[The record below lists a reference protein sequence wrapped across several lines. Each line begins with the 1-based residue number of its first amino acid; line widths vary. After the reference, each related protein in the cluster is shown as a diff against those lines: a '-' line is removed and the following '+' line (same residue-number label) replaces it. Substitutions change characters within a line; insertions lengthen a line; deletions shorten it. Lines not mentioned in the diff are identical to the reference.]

1 MSRPARAFCVVV
13 LFCLPACAFC
23 SIQIQ
28 LSFRPQA
35 NPRAGWRGSWKLAE
49 AHCAPLRVLPVLVC
63 PLSRRIH
70 IMLVR
75 YNTGQRRFYFS
86 RPSCRRSRVLGAVA
100 IAIDRSPIRGT
111 WTKARGFNV
120 GYTDPAAGEATP
132 DPWQRGRWPAR
143 SVPTAVSR
151 AGGRRD
157 GARGNVR
164 VGQA

>member
-63 PLSRRIH
+63 PLSRRIR

-100 IAIDRSPIRGT
+100 IAIDRSPIRGSLDQGPGLQR
-111 WTKARGFNV
+111 WLHRPSRWRGNAGPLAKGKVAREKRSDRRF
-120 GYTDPAAGEATP
+120 E
-132 DPWQRGRWPAR
+132 GRW
-143 SVPTAVSR
+143 TT
-151 AGGRRD
+151 RR
-157 GARGNVR
+157 
-164 VGQA
+164 GQR